1 MLNLQGLWNKSYRML
16 GFKSRYLITDFKPNK
31 DIPQ

>member
-1 MLNLQGLWNKSYRML
+1 MLNLQGLWNKSCRML
-16 GFKSRYLITDFKPNK
+16 AFNSGYLISNFKPNK